1 MLKPAKIMR
10 PALLLI
16 AFSLFAGVHAADD
29 PGARLYASHCAACH
43 GSNGMGGVGVPIALS
58 DFLSQADDGYL
69 RKTIRLGRPGRV
81 MPAFA
86 QLSDAEVDAIVRHVR
101 GWQKAP
107 PIKPPAVGRGDA
119 ARGGEL
125 YGNYC
130 ASCHGAHGEG
140 ARGTG
145 VTFSRPRE
153 LPILPPALNNSG
165 FLAAASDAMIKS
177 VLMHGRADTP
187 MGPFVNWG
195 LTDKDFDD
203 LVAFIRGFERRPLPA
218 AGKPSAAEPAVLAR
232 TSKYGLKETIEKLKI
247 ALAGAN
253 MRIIRIGPLDEGL
266 AAKGRENPRRV
277 IVDACDFHFL
287 NQALAIDPR
296 VGLFLPCRVTLV
308 EQAGRVQVMTINP
321 KRLSVLFNND
331 ELIEL
336 CEKMHEMYVDILE
349 EATL

>member
-1 MLKPAKIMR
+1 MR
-10 PALLLI
+10 LAVLLI
-16 AFSLFAGVHAADD
+16 ALPLFTGAHAADD
-29 PGARLYASHCAACH
+29 SGAQLYASHCAACH

-69 RKTIRLGRPGRV
+69 GKTIRLGRPGRV
-81 MPAFA
+81 MPSFA
-86 QLSDAEVDAIVRHVR
+86 QLSDAEVDAIVRHLR
-101 GWQKAP
+101 AWQKVPA
-107 PIKPPAVGRGDA
+107 IKPPAVGRGDA

-125 YGNYC
+125 FGNYC
-130 ASCHGAHGEG
+130 ASCHGANGEG

-153 LPILPPALNNSG
+153 LPILPPALNNPG
-165 FLAAASDAMIKS
+165 FLVAASDSMIKS

-187 MGPFVNWG
+187 MGSFVNWG

-203 LVAFIRGFERRPLPA
+203 LVAFIRNFERRPLPA
-218 AGKPSAAEPAVLAR
+218 TGKPSAAESPVLVR
-232 TSKYGLKETIEKLKI
+232 TSNYALKETIEKLKI

-253 MRIIRIGPLDEGL
+253 MRVIRIGPLDEGV
-266 AAKGRENPRRV
+266 AAKDRENPRRV
-277 IVDACDFHFL
+277 VVDACDFHFL
-287 NQALAIDPR
+287 NQALTIDPR
-296 VGLFLPCRVTLV
+296 VGLFLPCRVTLI
-308 EQAGRVQVMTINP
+308 EQAGKVQVMTINP
-321 KRLSVLFNND
+321 KRLSMLFNND